1 MRWRF
6 RSDLRSGRG
15 LLLLVACA
23 WLCAEPVSAQSW
35 RNRRPTVRCVRLG
48 VTAIPAGPGEWFAPP
63 TRRRG
68 RLLRFSAKDTV
79 DLYFRVAFGV
89 RGTEA
94 VDEVE
99 LRFFDPNE
107 HLYQTIVTPLSADAE
122 PTSWRHLRGHP
133 RSKRSARVARDRKTH
148 GLKLVSLPSFPVA
161 GTHITR
167 HSLYGRWRV
176 EAWPAGATQPCQLR
190 FAIRP

>member
-1 MRWRF
+1 
-6 RSDLRSGRG
+6 L
-15 LLLLVACA
+15 
-23 WLCAEPVSAQSW
+23 
-35 RNRRPTVRCVRLG
+35 
-48 VTAIPAGPGEWFAPP
+48 APP
-63 TRRRG
+63 RRRG
-68 RLLRFSAKDTV
+68 RGLRRFSAKDTV

-89 RGTEA
+89 RGTES

-99 LRFFDPNE
+99 LRFFDPNG
-107 HLYQTIVTPLSADAE
+107 HLYQAVVTPLSGDAE
-122 PTSWRHLRGHP
+122 PTRWRPLRGHP
-133 RSKRSARVARDRKTH
+133 RAKRSTRVARYRKAP
-148 GLKLVSLPSFPVA
+148 GVNLVSLPSFPVA